1 MTVAFLSVEYAV
13 GTETGEPA
21 LQSFRAAFERA
32 GDELR
37 DFGRHTFPRLV
48 PVFEDAVR
56 RQFDARGKGPAAGQW
71 KPLSP
76 SYEKWKA
83 RAFPG
88 MPLMERTGD
97 LREALTDA
105 SSSMAWREWSA
116 SEFSFGTAGVPY
128 ASYHQ
133 TGTGRLPARP
143 VFDFGSDFDSE
154 LTSALQ
160 LGIVDAMRAARVDEV
175 AEVTP

>member
-1 MTVAFLSVEYAV
+1 MTVAFLSVAYAV
-13 GTETGEPA
+13 GTETGETA

-37 DFGRHTFPRLV
+37 DFGRHVFPRLV

-56 RQFDARGKGPAAGQW
+56 TQFEARGRGPAAGHW

-76 SYEKWKA
+76 SYAKWKEA
-83 RAFPG
+83 RFPG

-97 LREALTDA
+97 LRAALTDA
-105 SSSMAWREWSA
+105 GSSMAWREWSA
-116 SEFSFGTAGVPY
+116 SQLSFGTAGVPY

-133 TGTGRLPARP
+133 MGAGRLPARP
-143 VFDFGSDFDSE
+143 VFDFGSDFDE
-154 LTSALQ
+154 ALTQALQ
-160 LGIVDAMRAARVDEV
+160 LGVVDALKAARVDEV
-175 AEVTP
+175 AEVRP